1 MPNVVTQ
8 ETRWRCSRERA
19 SLQSRFWTQL
29 QELVPDSW
37 WEDADT
43 LIRESQPLREKAKFN
58 TGSISRTTAV
68 ALRAISAWRQPDIVV
83 EIGTFIGVSTRTL
96 ARGTA
101 RLVITCDISNDC
113 LESNWVIRTHPYTK
127 STDLLK
133 RLVSE
138 GREQPPASTV
148 DMFFFDGLLS
158 PEDVMLVRKLS
169 TPDTVY
175 VCDDFNGEF
184 KGVQNMRKLQ
194 PLMPNHILMAAEGW
208 VRADT
213 TLGVLAPER
222 LL

>member
-1 MPNVVTQ
+1 MLKTAVTSAQ
-8 ETRWRCSRERA
+8 
-19 SLQSRFWTQL
+19 FWAQML
-29 QELVPDSW
+29 ELVPDSW

-83 EIGTFIGVSTRTL
+83 EIGTFIGVSARTL

-101 RLVITCDISNDC
+101 RFVITCDISNDC
-113 LESNWVIRTHPYTK
+113 LDSNWVIRTHPYTK

-133 RLVSE
+133 TLAKD
-138 GREQPPASTV
+138 GGTV
-148 DMFFFDGLLS
+148 DLFFFDGLLS
-158 PEDVMLVRKLS
+158 PEDAMLVRQLS

-175 VCDDFNGEF
+175 VFDDFNGEF
-184 KGVQNMRKLQ
+184 KGVQNVRKLQ
-194 PLMPNHILMAAEGW
+194 PLLPNHVLISADGW

-213 TLGVLAPER
+213 TLGVLVPESR
-222 LL
+222 L

>member
-1 MPNVVTQ
+1 MLKTAVTSAQ
-8 ETRWRCSRERA
+8 
-19 SLQSRFWTQL
+19 FWSQML
-29 QELVPDSW
+29 ELVPDSW

-83 EIGTFIGVSTRTL
+83 EIGTFIGVSARTL

-101 RLVITCDISNDC
+101 RFVITCDISNDC
-113 LESNWVIRTHPYTK
+113 LDTNSVIRTHPYTK

-133 RLVSE
+133 KLAKD
-138 GREQPPASTV
+138 GGTV
-148 DMFFFDGLLS
+148 DLFFFDGLLS
-158 PEDVMLVRKLS
+158 PEDAMLVRELS

-175 VCDDFNGEF
+175 VFDDFNGEF
-184 KGVQNMRKLQ
+184 KGVHNVRKLQ
-194 PLMPNHILMAAEGW
+194 PLLPCHVLMSADGW

-213 TLGVLAPER
+213 TLGVLVHEAR
-222 LL
+222 L

>member
-1 MPNVVTQ
+1 MLKTAVTSAQ
-8 ETRWRCSRERA
+8 
-19 SLQSRFWTQL
+19 FWAQM

-101 RLVITCDISNDC
+101 RIVITCDISNDC
-113 LESNWVIRTHPYTK
+113 LPSNWVIRTNPYTK
-127 STDLLK
+127 STDMLK
-133 RLVSE
+133 YLVKHAYTFS
-138 GREQPPASTV
+138 V
-148 DMFFFDGLLS
+148 DKPSRVDLFFFDGLLS
-158 PEDVMLVRKLS
+158 PEDAMLVRKLS

-175 VCDDFNGEF
+175 VFDDFNGEF
-184 KGVQNMRKLQ
+184 KGVHNVRKLQ
-194 PLMPNHILMAAEGW
+194 PLLPCHVLMSADGW

-213 TLGVLAPER
+213 TLGVLVPESR
-222 LL
+222 L